1 MYTENTY
8 KKLYVTIIALGIATL
23 IILVAILGIHTYK
36 WKNYRDYEG
45 IITKT
50 DEGTS
55 VFVPFGLMCGE
66 RYHIQDIDNQFVNRQ
81 RVTAVMYIGSDEPIL
96 WDVRPIED
104 KLW

>member
-1 MYTENTY
+1 MYTENNY
-8 KKLYVTIIALGIATL
+8 KKIYVTIIAIGIATL
-23 IILVAILGIHTYK
+23 ITLIAILGISTYK
-36 WKNYRDYEG
+36 WKNYKDYEG

-66 RYHIQDIDNQFVNRQ
+66 RYSIQDIDNQFVNRQ

-96 WDVRPIED
+96 WDVRPIEE